1 MKNRVFGISVIL
13 ALTCFSYPAQA
24 IPLRPNQLM
33 LPAQSTSFDPKLTT
47 LTRTD
52 LSEKSEYILRQALSK
67 DIQITEKMQKDFW
80 EGFKEFEPLNFAKR
94 EYIRDKIIGA
104 EVILTAY
111 LYRDIM
117 ISIYL
122 ETPYKSDIRNTY
134 EHHLMQ
140 LRVINELNI
149 SEFDKLTQKMIESE
163 KSEKV
168 APDQPKKTRQGLL
181 QLITKSSLREKRI
194 NQLFGIERLSE
205 IKYPSPGPMIN
216 ESQSTLLDSSN
227 PE

>member
-1 MKNRVFGISVIL
+1 MKKRAFGISVVL
-13 ALTCFSYPAQA
+13 ALTCLGHLTQA

-33 LPAQSTSFDPKLTT
+33 IPAQPTSFDPRLTT
-47 LTRTD
+47 LTRDD
-52 LSEKSEYILRQALSK
+52 LSEKSEYILRQALSQ

-80 EGFKEFEPLNFAKR
+80 AGFKEFEPLNYAKR

-111 LYRDIM
+111 LYRDIL

-122 ETPYKSDIRNTY
+122 ENPYKSDIRNTY
-134 EHHLMQ
+134 ERHLMQ

-149 SEFDKLTQKMIESE
+149 SEFEKLTQKMIEAE

-205 IKYPSPGPMIN
+205 IKYPLPAPMIN
-216 ESQSTLLDSSN
+216 ESQSTLLDSSSS
-227 PE
+227 E